1 MFYERLSKSELIT
14 LLREKISASN
24 PNKLADFFRESIKD
38 WSVENFHYLLCD
50 CNLNIIRTIKRQ
62 GSVNSCVVWAAQD
75 WKKILNTKKV
85 CRVAA
90 VHNHPA
96 GSLVFSAEDLKTKE
110 KIKKIAELFSIELFD
125 FLIVTETGYLSAAET
140 GNL

>member
-1 MFYERLSKSELIT
+1 MFYERLTKSELIS
-14 LLREKISASN
+14 LLEEKFPASS
-24 PNKLADFFRESIKD
+24 PNKIVDFFRESVKD
-38 WSVENFHYLLCD
+38 WSVENFYYLLCD
-50 CNLNIIRTIKRQ
+50 CNFNIIRTIKHQ
-62 GSVNSCVVWAAQD
+62 GGVNSCVTWTAQD

-85 CRVAA
+85 SRVAA

-96 GSLVFSAEDLKTKE
+96 GSLVFSTNDLKTKE

-140 GNL
+140 DNL